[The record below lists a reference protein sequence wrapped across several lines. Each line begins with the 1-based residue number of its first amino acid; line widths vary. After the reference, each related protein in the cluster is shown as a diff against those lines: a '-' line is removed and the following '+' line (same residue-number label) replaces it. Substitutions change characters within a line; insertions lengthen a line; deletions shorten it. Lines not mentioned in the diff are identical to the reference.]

1 MQRYDELL
9 KNQREIFACGKKR
22 DNYCENEENKCYT
35 KLPKRPMM
43 ICHKAIH
50 YVSVLME
57 KTGCAF
63 NARALRAL
71 LLALALFGR
80 ALNESCMRSAL

>member
-1 MQRYDELL
+1 MR
-9 KNQREIFACGKKR
+9 KKGN
-22 DNYCENEENKCYT
+22 NYCENEENKCYT

-63 NARALRAL
+63 NARAARAPP
-71 LLALALFGR
+71 
-80 ALNESCMRSAL
+80 RSRYIWASVE

>member
-1 MQRYDELL
+1 MR
-9 KNQREIFACGKKR
+9 KKGN
-22 DNYCENEENKCYT
+22 NYCENEENKCYT

-57 KTGCAF
+57 KKRVCF
-63 NARALRAL
+63 QRARAARAPP
-71 LLALALFGR
+71 
-80 ALNESCMRSAL
+80 RSRSIWARVE